1 MMNKDSKIMPQVY
14 GAIFATGLLSFC
26 GVIVET
32 SMNIAFP
39 TLMREFKVSTN
50 VVQWMTSIY
59 LLAVS
64 IVVPISAALKSSYK
78 TKSLFIVANILF
90 FFGILIDALAVN
102 FLFLLLGRIIQGVGT
117 GIALPLMFNII
128 LEQVPQSRVGTMMGV
143 GNMITGIAPA
153 VGPTFGGVVLQA
165 LGWRWVFWILLP
177 LIIVSFILGIW
188 GIQQKSVIK
197 KVKVDQTSFL
207 AIAVFFIGMIV
218 GFSNLSNVSLIT
230 VALPLLAGAIGLV
243 FLILRSQKL
252 ATPILNLTLFK
263 DMSFSTHIC
272 GFFLIQIISLGNA
285 FLLPNYIQLV
295 NGNTALVAG
304 LIVLP
309 AGVAGAIMGPI
320 GGNLLDRYGAR
331 KPVLI
336 GIAMM
341 MIEAALFALFTNY
354 MNNIFIMVIYVI
366 YMAGMGMALGD
377 VMTDTLAGIDKT
389 QTTQGNAILN
399 TVQQFA
405 GAVGTSIT
413 SAIVA
418 FSQKQP
424 GIKESIGTQVGTQH
438 AYIFLFVLTLVIAAL
453 FIKYIGKKASG
464 VAAH

>member
-1 MMNKDSKIMPQVY
+1 MIKDNKIGPQVY

-39 TLMREFKVSTN
+39 TLMREFNVSTN
-50 VVQWMTSIY
+50 IVQWMTSIY

-78 TKSLFIVANILF
+78 TKSLFIVANLLF
-90 FFGILIDALAVN
+90 FLGILVDALAVD
-102 FLFLLLGRIIQGVGT
+102 FWLLLFGRAIQGIGT
-117 GIALPLMFNII
+117 GISLPLMFNII

-153 VGPTFGGVVLQA
+153 VGPTFGGLVLQV

-177 LIIVSFILGIW
+177 LLVVSFILGIW

-197 KVKVDQTSFL
+197 KVKIDQISFL

-218 GFSNLSNVSLIT
+218 GFSNLSNVSLFN
-230 VALPLLAGAIGLV
+230 VALPLFAGTISLT

-263 DMSFSTHIC
+263 DMSFSAHVL

-295 NGNTALVAG
+295 NGNTALIAG

-309 AGVAGAIMGPI
+309 AGVAGAMMGPI
-320 GGNLLDRYGAR
+320 GGNLLDKYGAR
-331 KPVLI
+331 KPVLM
-336 GIAMM
+336 GVAMM
-341 MIEAALFALFTNY
+341 MVETAIFALFTNY
-354 MNNIFIMVIYVI
+354 MNNILIMVIYVI

-377 VMTDTLAGIDKT
+377 VMTDTLAGITKN
-389 QTTQGNAILN
+389 QGAQGNAILN
-399 TVQQFA
+399 TAQQFA

-424 GIKESIGTQVGTQH
+424 GIKESVGTQAGTQH
-438 AYIFLFVLTLVIAAL
+438 AYIFLFVLTLVIGFL
-453 FIKYIGKKASG
+453 FIKYIGKKASRG
-464 VAAH
+464 AR

>member
-1 MMNKDSKIMPQVY
+1 MIKDNKVSLQVY
-14 GAIFATGLLSFC
+14 AAIFATGLLSFC
-26 GVIVET
+26 GIIVET

-39 TLMREFKVSTN
+39 TLMRGFNVPTS

-78 TKSLFIVANILF
+78 TKSLFMVANILF
-90 FFGILIDALAVN
+90 LFGVLIDALATN
-102 FLFLLLGRIIQGVGT
+102 ILLLLLGRVIQGMGT

-128 LEQVPQSRVGTMMGV
+128 LEQVPKRRVGTMMGV

-177 LIIVSFILGIW
+177 LIIVSFILGMW
-188 GIQQKSVIK
+188 GIQQRSAINR
-197 KVKVDQTSFL
+197 VKIDQASFL

-218 GFSNLSNVSLIT
+218 GFSNLSHVSLIT
-230 VALPLLAGAIGLV
+230 VAFPLLVGTIGLV
-243 FLILRSQKL
+243 FLIFRTPKL
-252 ATPILNLTLFK
+252 TTPILNLSLFK
-263 DMSFSTHIC
+263 NISFSAHVF
-272 GFFLIQIISLGNA
+272 GFFLMQIISLGNA

-295 NGNTALVAG
+295 NGNTALIAG

-309 AGVAGAIMGPI
+309 AGIAGAMMGPI

-336 GIAMM
+336 GVTMM
-341 MIEAALFALFTNY
+341 MIETALFALFTNS
-354 MNNIFIMVIYVI
+354 MNNTFIMAIYVI

-377 VMTDTLAGIDKT
+377 VMTDALAGIAKT
-389 QTTQGNAILN
+389 QAAQGNAILN
-399 TVQQFA
+399 TAQQFA

-424 GIKESIGTQVGTQH
+424 GIKEASSTQVGTHH
-438 AYIFLFVLTLVIAAL
+438 AYILLFVLTLVIGAL
-453 FIKYIGKKASG
+453 FVKYIGKKRSKLIM
-464 VAAH
+464 